1 MGKKQNAS
9 SVESRKKKRNSFAHR
24 RKLNPRQEKVC
35 VWHWT
40 VWNELTDNE
49 QIAEW
54 ARSVS
59 LAYTARC
66 VSMTLYMSCWHNA
79 LYISETA
86 SSVVLCT
93 VCSLGLRYA
102 QLTNWWVSERLGS
115 VKTANT
121 FYWLSTDKLSALF
134 IWFFFYILSVFPPF
148 VTQTTFTPLLEQC
161 SEKAADIKLTV
172 FLR

>member
-1 MGKKQNAS
+1 MHLLRRAEKKPH
-9 SVESRKKKRNSFAHR
+9 SFVYR

-54 ARSVS
+54 ARSFS

-93 VCSLGLRYA
+93 VCSQGVRYA

-115 VKTANT
+115 VKTVNT
-121 FYWLSTDKLSALF
+121 FYWLSTDKLSAHFILF
-134 IWFFFYILSVFPPF
+134 LFSLHFSSLYHTNCIHSLAE
-148 VTQTTFTPLLEQC
+148 TRKQKKKT
-161 SEKAADIKLTV
+161 ADRKLTA
-172 FLR
+172 FFG